1 MVAPTT
7 ASSNF
12 AGSSNLA
19 SSTADTFSEQQPQL
33 VEQQQQSETFEQA
46 VVQTPTL
53 FRDFRTGE
61 IVELEAIGR
70 AIG

>member
-1 MVAPTT
+1 VTPTT

-12 AGSSNLA
+12 AGSSNPA
-19 SSTADTFSEQQPQL
+19 SSTVDTFSEQQPQS
-33 VEQQQQSETFEQA
+33 VQQQQQSETFEQP
-46 VVQTPTL
+46 VVQTPTA

-61 IVELEAIGR
+61 IVELETIGR